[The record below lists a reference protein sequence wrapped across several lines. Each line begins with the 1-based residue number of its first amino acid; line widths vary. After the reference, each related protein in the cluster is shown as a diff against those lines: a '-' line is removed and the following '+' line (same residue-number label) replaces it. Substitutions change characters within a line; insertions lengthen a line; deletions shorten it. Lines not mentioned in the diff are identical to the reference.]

1 MQHDVI
7 DARINPNGSLDVL
20 SRLEVGKLL
29 NATQGELYPLFRNSS
44 LAVLNYGDHLDD
56 GRELLE
62 RYKDFDIRV
71 IQEERG
77 IKLDLRNAPASAFV
91 DGKMIKG
98 INEHLFAVLRDIVY
112 VDDTINNNPRF
123 DLQTSD
129 GITNAIFHILRNA
142 GIMRPRT
149 NQRLVV
155 CWGGHSIS
163 PAEYDYSKEV
173 GYQLGLRHLDIC
185 TGCGPG
191 AMKGPMKGATIGHA
205 KQRITTGQYL
215 GITEPGIIASES
227 PNPIVNDLVIMP
239 DIEKRLEAFV
249 RTGHAIVVFPGG
261 VGTAEEILY
270 ILGILLDPENSR
282 IPLPLIFTGPASA
295 AGYFEQIDQFITATL
310 GPAARQLYRII
321 IDDPESVARHA
332 QDGIEQVRQFRR
344 KTDDA
349 YYYNWLLHIDLSLQ
363 LPFAPTHE
371 NMRSLDLHKSNPPHL
386 IASNLRRAFSGI
398 VAGNV
403 KEAGIRA
410 IEENGLFELHGD
422 ARIMH
427 PLDTLL
433 TAFVE
438 QQRMKLP
445 TSTYN
450 PCYRLVAENGN

>member
-1 MQHDVI
+1 MQYDVI
-7 DARINPNGSLDVL
+7 DARISPNGSLDVL

-29 NATQGELYPLFRNSS
+29 NASQGELYPLFRNSS
-44 LAVLNYGDHLDD
+44 LAVLNYGGYLDD

-77 IKLDLRNAPASAFV
+77 IKLDLRNAPATAFV
-91 DGKMIKG
+91 DGKMIRG

-112 VDDTINNNPRF
+112 VDDAINNNPRF
-123 DLQTSD
+123 DLQTTD
-129 GITNAIFHILRNA
+129 GITNAVFHILRNA

-149 NQRLVV
+149 NPRLVV
-155 CWGGHSIS
+155 CWGGHSIT

-173 GYQLGLRHLDIC
+173 GYQLGLRGLDIC

-205 KQRITTGQYL
+205 KQRTYTGQYL

-249 RTGHAIVVFPGG
+249 RVGHAVIVFPGG

-270 ILGILLDPENSR
+270 ILSILLDPENSR
-282 IPLPLIFTGPASA
+282 IPLPLIFTGPERA
-295 AGYFEQIDQFITATL
+295 AGYFEQIDHFITETL
-310 GPAARQLYRII
+310 GPATRQLYRII
-321 IDDPESVARHA
+321 INDPEAVARKTLEGV
-332 QDGIEQVRQFRR
+332 DKVRQFRL

-349 YYYNWLLHIDLSLQ
+349 YYFNWMLNIDLSLQ
-363 LPFAPTHE
+363 RPFVPSHE
-371 NMRSLDLHKSNPPHL
+371 NMRALDLHKKQAPHL
-386 IASNLRRAFSGI
+386 LASNLRRAFSGI

-410 IEENGLFELHGD
+410 IEEKGLFELCGD
-422 ARIMH
+422 ARIMQ
-427 PLDTLL
+427 PLDVLL
-433 TAFVE
+433 NAFVE
-438 QQRMKLP
+438 QKRMKLP
-445 TSTYN
+445 TSAYN
-450 PCYRLVAENGN
+450 PCYRLVAEEEG

>member
-1 MQHDVI
+1 MQYDVI
-7 DARINPNGSLDVL
+7 DARISPNGSLDVL

-29 NATQGELYPLFRNSS
+29 NASQGELYPLFRNSS
-44 LAVLNYGDHLDD
+44 LAVLNYGGHLDD

-62 RYKDFDIRV
+62 RYKSFDIRV

-77 IKLDLRNAPASAFV
+77 IRLDLRNAPASAFV

-123 DLQTSD
+123 DLAASD

-142 GIMRPRT
+142 RIMRPRT
-149 NQRLVV
+149 NPHLVV
-155 CWGGHSIS
+155 CWGGHSIT

-173 GYQLGLRHLDIC
+173 GYHLGLRGLDIC

-205 KQRITTGQYL
+205 KQRIAKGQYL

-239 DIEKRLEAFV
+239 DIEKRLETFV
-249 RTGHAIVVFPGG
+249 RVGHAIVVFPGG

-282 IPLPLIFTGPASA
+282 IPFPLILTGPASA
-295 AGYFEQIDQFITATL
+295 AGYFEQIDQFITDTL
-310 GPAARQLYRII
+310 GPVARTLYRII
-321 IDDPESVARHA
+321 IDNPETVARKILE
-332 QDGIEQVRQFRR
+332 GVELVRQFRV

-349 YYYNWLLHIDLSLQ
+349 FYFNWLLKIHLQ
-363 LPFAPTHE
+363 FQQPFEPTHT
-371 NMRSLDLHKSNPPHL
+371 NMSLLDLHKGQPPHL
-386 IASNLRRAFSGI
+386 LAANLRRAFSGI

-410 IEENGLFELHGD
+410 IEEKGVFELRGD
-422 ARIMH
+422 ARIMQ

-433 TAFVE
+433 TAFVA
-438 QQRMKLP
+438 QKRMKLP

-450 PCYRLVAENGN
+450 PCYRLIADGS